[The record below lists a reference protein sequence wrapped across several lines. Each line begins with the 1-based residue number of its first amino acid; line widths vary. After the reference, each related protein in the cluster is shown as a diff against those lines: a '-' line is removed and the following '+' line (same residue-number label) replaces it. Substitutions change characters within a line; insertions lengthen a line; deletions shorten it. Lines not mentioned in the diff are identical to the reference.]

1 MELFH
6 QKIDNLKSVLSS
18 YSIDDA
24 TTKQTI
30 KEVFEKYHYTLD
42 PHGAVGYYALNKY
55 LSEDVGQR
63 PTSAHRSPSAKGI
76 FLETAHP
83 VKFPETVEEV
93 TNTKIEI
100 PESVQYL
107 LNRKKQSIKMDAS
120 FEQLKEWL
128 VR

>member
-1 MELFH
+1 L
-6 QKIDNLKSVLSS
+6 IDYLGDTVKSS
-18 YSIDDA
+18 
-24 TTKQTI
+24 
-30 KEVFEKYHYTLD
+30 F
-42 PHGAVGYYALNKY
+42 GG
-55 LSEDVGQR
+55 
-63 PTSAHRSPSAKGI
+63 GI